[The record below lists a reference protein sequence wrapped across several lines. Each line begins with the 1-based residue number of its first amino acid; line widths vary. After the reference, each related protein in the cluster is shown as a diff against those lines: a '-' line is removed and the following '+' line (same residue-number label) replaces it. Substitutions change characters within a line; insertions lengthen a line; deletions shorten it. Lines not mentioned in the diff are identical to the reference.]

1 MDEAARAVRG
11 FFGAVAGLAKP
22 SGWEWVRVSF
32 LNSPSAM
39 IAAEILGV
47 VLALALVSYVW
58 RRLAARR
65 PHGHIGPAEEDEAG
79 RITIGKRFRLLL
91 NVAVVVAVLIFVKV
105 EVHAF
110 HFEFLVLDTLFS
122 SIVAS
127 AIFIIGFLLTSILP
141 DYKEAE
147 RIPSDIRTALEAIYD
162 DVANFAERAT
172 EIDLAALREMLSGV
186 VFALE
191 AGLGTVGGHTHV
203 EAAIAQVDRLVP
215 YIGALEHKGM
225 SPNFVVRLRNE
236 LDVLRRC
243 LFRVHYIQKIEFVP
257 SVEVLIQTLVCAV
270 LFMLLCLKT
279 DGSYG
284 TAFLFGFVSYLFVYS
299 MHLIAVF
306 QKPYRQGSHSVDK
319 VDLFLLRDFVRKMRR

>member
-1 MDEAARAVRG
+1 MNEAARTVRG
-11 FFGAVAGLAKP
+11 LFGAVAGLAKP
-22 SGWEWVRVSF
+22 SGWEWVRVPF
-32 LNSPSAM
+32 LNSPSASM
-39 IAAEILGV
+39 AAEILGV
-47 VLALALVSYVW
+47 VLALVLVSYVW
-58 RRLAARR
+58 RRLAGRR
-65 PHGHIGPAEEDEAG
+65 PRPPIGPAEEDESG
-79 RITIGKRFRLLL
+79 RITFGKRFRLLL
-91 NVAVVVAVLIFVKV
+91 NVAVIVAVLVFVKV

-147 RIPSDIRTALEAIYD
+147 RIPSDIRTSLEAIHD
-162 DVANFAERAT
+162 DVASFAERTAD
-172 EIDLAALREMLSGV
+172 IDIAALRDILSGV
-186 VFALE
+186 VFALDQ
-191 AGLGTVGGHTHV
+191 GLGTVGGHTHV
-203 EAAIAQVDRLVP
+203 ETAIAQVDRLVP
-215 YIGALEHKGM
+215 YVSALEQKGM
-225 SPNFVVRLRNE
+225 SPNFIVRLRNE
-236 LDVLRRC
+236 LDILRRC

-270 LFMLLCLKT
+270 VFMLLCLKT

-306 QKPYRQGSHSVDK
+306 QKPYRQGSRSVDK
-319 VDLFLLRDFVRKMRR
+319 VDLFLLRDFVRKLKR

>member
-1 MDEAARAVRG
+1 VVRAL
-11 FFGAVAGLAKP
+11 FGVVHRLAKP
-22 SGWEWVRVSF
+22 TGWEWVRVPF
-32 LNSPSAM
+32 LNSSSALM
-39 IAAEILGV
+39 AIETLGV
-47 VLALALVSYVW
+47 VVALLLMSYAW
-58 RRLAARR
+58 PRLAGRR
-65 PHGHIGPAEEDEAG
+65 PHKPIGPAEEDESG
-79 RITIGKRFRLLL
+79 RITIGTRFRLLL
-91 NVAVVVAVLIFVKV
+91 NVAVIVAVLVFVKV
-105 EVHAF
+105 EVHRF

-147 RIPSDIRTALEAIYD
+147 RIPSDIRTSLEAIYD
-162 DVANFAERAT
+162 DVANFAERAP
-172 EIDLAALREMLSGV
+172 EIDLTALRDILSGIV
-186 VFALE
+186 TALD

-203 EAAIAQVDRLVP
+203 EVAIAQVDRLAP
-215 YIGALEHKGM
+215 YIGALEQKGM
-225 SPNFVVRLRNE
+225 SPNFIVRLRNE
-236 LDVLRRC
+236 IDILRRC

-306 QKPYRQGSHSVDK
+306 QKPYRQGSRSVDK
-319 VDLFLLRDFVRKMRR
+319 VDLFLLRDFVRKMKR